1 MVKVKAY
8 EIRKLSETDL
18 LNKIKDEKTE
28 LSQLRVAQVTGVAP
42 AKLAKINTVRKN
54 IARVLTVYNQKRKEE
69 SRKAFENKKFKP
81 LDQRAK
87 KTRALRRALS
97 NAQKNKT
104 TLKEKTRNDNFPM
117 RKYAVSA

>member
-28 LSQLRVAQVTGVAP
+28 LSQLRVAQVTGGAP